1 MLDCLRIKISQY
13 CFIVIITLI
22 SYWDNTVNNIK
33 HNNLWICVGLLFVGR
48 SMCHNSLNTKNFNFS
63 YVSLTWESHNMTTST
78 VSMSFRCFFI
88 IFDHANSCAS
98 MRLAGEIH
106 KIFLPFQMVLDL
118 LACHFKLKPNQRE
131 VSYDSIFKVMA
142 PFFI

>member
-22 SYWDNTVNNIK
+22 SYWDNTANNIK
-33 HNNLWICVGLLFVGR
+33 HNNLWICVGLLFAGR

-78 VSMSFRCFFI
+78 VSMSFRCFYHFWPCKLMRK
-88 IFDHANSCAS
+88 HAFGWRNTQNLSPFSNGTRLVS
-98 MRLAGEIH
+98 M
-106 KIFLPFQMVLDL
+106 PFQIKTKSARGVLW
-118 LACHFKLKPNQRE
+118 
-131 VSYDSIFKVMA
+131 
-142 PFFI
+142 